1 MGVYVHFTDEQK
13 NRANN
18 VDLADFLHRQ
28 GEKLIPSGRDKRL
41 ASDHSITVRGNQWYD
56 HSAERGGY
64 AIDFVRQFY
73 DLTYPEAVTKLL
85 GGEQGQVY
93 DSAGQEEPE
102 PKKQFA
108 LPDMNPD
115 MRRTYAYLV
124 KTRLLSRDV
133 VSFFAKQKLI
143 YESCEKSRDR
153 TKEYHNAV
161 FVGMDENGVPRHA
174 HKRGIYTEGKAFRG
188 NVDGCDPAYSFHYAG
203 TDNRL
208 YVFEAPI
215 DLLSYITLYPQDWQK
230 HSYVALCGVSEYA
243 MLKMLELCPN
253 LDCVVLCLDHDEAGI
268 EASEKYLDLLTEM
281 GIQCERELSEYKD
294 WNEDIKAKRGLQS
307 LPAEEHPQQLLRD
320 TFCAELEKMTPNARA
335 DCSANGLS
343 ALLVRVRD
351 HLHWGRFS
359 QADDCLL
366 ELLCRTTAAAAK
378 EYRQIDHGLE
388 LAALQARLR
397 NGFKTYENRGQLK
410 TRLDLLEADIL
421 SLRGFDRVL
430 TATDKEKLAQRYE
443 CVGAQC
449 LKAAILLEQH
459 IQKQEQKQG
468 LTMEMN

>member
-13 NRANN
+13 YRANN

-56 HSAERGGY
+56 HSAEQGGY

-73 DLTYPEAVTKLL
+73 ALTYPEAVTKLL

-93 DSAGQEEPE
+93 DSADQDKPE
-102 PKKQFA
+102 PRKPFA
-108 LPDMNPD
+108 LPNASPD
-115 MRRTYAYLV
+115 IRRVYAYLV

-143 YESCEKSRDR
+143 YESCEESRDR

-161 FVGMDENGVPRHA
+161 FVGLDENSVPRHA
-174 HKRGIYTEGKAFRG
+174 HKRGLYTEGKAFRG

-203 TDNRL
+203 IDNRL

-215 DLLSYITLYPQDWQK
+215 DLLSYITLHPQDWQK

-243 MLKMLELCPN
+243 MLKMLELNPT
-253 LDCVVLCLDHDEAGI
+253 LDRVVLCLDHDEAGI
-268 EASEKYLDLLTEM
+268 EASEKYRELLTGM
-281 GIQCERELSEYKD
+281 NIRCERELSEYKD
-294 WNEDIKAKRGLQS
+294 WNEDIKAQRGLTAI
-307 LPAEEHPQQLLRD
+307 PAEEHPQHRLRD
-320 TFCAELEKMTPNARA
+320 TFCAELVRMTPDAKA

-343 ALLVRVRD
+343 ALWFRARD

-359 QADDCLL
+359 ESEDCLL
-366 ELLCRTTAAAAK
+366 ELLSRSMAAAAR
-378 EYRQIDHGLE
+378 EYLQMDHGLD
-388 LAALQARLR
+388 LAAVQTRLR
-397 NGFKTYENRGQLK
+397 DGFKTYENRGQLK
-410 TRLDLLEADIL
+410 TRLDLLGTEIM

-430 TATDKEKLAQRYE
+430 TAADKEKLAQRYE
-443 CVGAQC
+443 SVGAHC

-459 IQKQEQKQG
+459 VQKQELKQC
-468 LTMEMN
+468 LTMKMN